1 MRDLYCGPG
10 SGDLSEVL
18 DCEALGLVSPKACD
32 WCDLR
37 RKGKCPQGKTMT

>member
-1 MRDLYCGPG
+1 MSDRYYGAEN
-10 SGDLSEVL
+10 GDLSEVL
-18 DCEALGLVSPKACD
+18 DCEALGLVSPKACE